1 MRRIVRTVASLLLG
15 IVVVSTLACGGGSSS
30 SHSTP
35 RPTQPPATA
44 TAVPTATATLSP
56 TPTATPSYS
65 VKIYEIVYEGDLLT
79 GEPDEYVVIMNYGD
93 VDVNIYGWVLK
104 DITDGSPSLTFPHYV
119 FGSGEMIRV
128 YTKEYDNDWGG
139 FRFDV
144 DEGVWNNSHPD
155 VAALYDKGGYL
166 VSEATYE
173 IE

>member
-1 MRRIVRTVASLLLG
+1 MMRIVRTAVSLLLG
-15 IVVVSTLACGGGSSS
+15 IFVVSTLACGGGSSS
-30 SHSTP
+30 HPTP
-35 RPTQPPATA
+35 RPTQPPSATA
-44 TAVPTATATLSP
+44 TAELTATATLST

-65 VKIYEIVYEGDLLT
+65 VKIYQIVYRGDVLR

-104 DITDGSPSLTFPHYV
+104 DITDGYPSFTFPQ
-119 FGSGEMIRV
+119 FILGRGEMIRV
-128 YTKEYDNDWGG
+128 YTKEYDTDWGG
-139 FRFDV
+139 FRFNV

-155 VAALYDKGGYL
+155 VAALYDRFGNL